1 MKKSIFLSSLIIL
14 VSILSVTVSSAAAS
28 SFLAEISVETES
40 AQSLDDYKNIGAK
53 FDDHAT
59 FLSLFLR
66 DSALSEIDY
75 TIKELIA
82 FAEFGSDEAEVVKN
96 RLCCL
101 IEQQRRLSGLNIT
114 SIF

>member
-1 MKKSIFLSSLIIL
+1 MKKAIIFSSLILIA
-14 VSILSVTVSSAAAS
+14 SIISVAASSAAAS
-28 SFLAEISVETES
+28 MFFGKLSKETES
-40 AQSLDDYKNIGAK
+40 AQTLDEYKKIEAE
-53 FDDHAT
+53 FDSHKT

-66 DSALSEIDY
+66 DSALSEIEY

-82 FAEFGSDEAEVVKN
+82 FAEYGSDEAQVVKN

-101 IEQQRRLSGLNIT
+101 IEQQRRLSGLNVS